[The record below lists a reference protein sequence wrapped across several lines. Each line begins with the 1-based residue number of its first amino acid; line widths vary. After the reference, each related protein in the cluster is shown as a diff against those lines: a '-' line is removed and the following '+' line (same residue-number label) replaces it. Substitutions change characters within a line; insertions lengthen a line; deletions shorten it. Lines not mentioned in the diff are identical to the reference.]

1 MRINFLHSKINSGIP
16 VCVDIFHMISDYL
29 FVRCMQ
35 RESHSHGAYQGY
47 IRKVGGSGIIITD
60 NYFTQ
65 TGKKWKKMRREVMT
79 KQSKFIPHNQNEN
92 KVERRI
98 QDVKYKTT
106 LVLQRLVA
114 QLIFWCYTFIFV
126 VD

>member
-1 MRINFLHSKINSGIP
+1 
-16 VCVDIFHMISDYL
+16 
-29 FVRCMQ
+29 
-35 RESHSHGAYQGY
+35 
-47 IRKVGGSGIIITD
+47 
-60 NYFTQ
+60 
-65 TGKKWKKMRREVMT
+65 MT